1 MTQGPKGIRAPA
13 PLSVRPGPPADIL
26 GFAVFNK
33 EKRQK
38 DKAVK
43 EELKELIK
51 PRPTFEEKQAAR
63 ARRLNRDAIVEDRN
77 TVVADRIRALHAG
90 AGDDP
95 NIARFGGDL
104 LYLEGLSGIQV
115 MIQDQFLYTPPKEA
129 THCCA
134 RWQVHGT
141 HDKEFLGMAPTG
153 RTVTFGGASI
163 CSVTNENEITQE
175 YHYWDMVT
183 LLQQIQAP

>member
-1 MTQGPKGIRAPA
+1 M
-13 PLSVRPGPPADIL
+13 
-26 GFAVFNK
+26 FNK

-51 PRPTFEEKQAAR
+51 PRPTFDEKQAAR
-63 ARRLNRDAIVEDRN
+63 KRRLNRDAIVEDRN
-77 TVVADRIRALHAG
+77 KVVADRIRAVHAG
-90 AGDDP
+90 ADDDP
-95 NIARFGGDL
+95 EIARFGGDL

-115 MIQDQFLYTPPKEA
+115 VIQDQFLYTPPKEA

-134 RWQVHGT
+134 RWQVHAT
-141 HDKEFLGMAPTG
+141 HDKEFLGMAATG
-153 RTVTFGGASI
+153 RSVTFGGATI
-163 CSVTNENEITQE
+163 CLVTNENVMTQE
-175 YHYWDMVT
+175 YYYWDMVT

>member
-1 MTQGPKGIRAPA
+1 M
-13 PLSVRPGPPADIL
+13 
-26 GFAVFNK
+26 FNK
-33 EKRQK
+33 EKREK
-38 DKAVK
+38 NKAVK
-43 EELKELIK
+43 AELKELIK

-63 ARRLNRDAIVEDRN
+63 ARRLDRDAIVEDRN
-77 TVVADRIRALHAG
+77 KVVADRIRALHAG
-90 AGDDP
+90 AGEDP
-95 NIARFGGDL
+95 NIARFGSEL
-104 LYLEGLSGIQV
+104 LYLDGLSAIQV
-115 MIQDQFLYTPPKEA
+115 VIQDQFLYTPPKEA

-153 RTVTFGGASI
+153 RGVTFGGATI
-163 CSVTNENEITQE
+163 CSVTNENVMTQE